1 MILRAC
7 QYNAKKASRSLPT
20 YHLISRCTA
29 MPHNTSRTRTTGMA
43 AMVIPNSAELLFKTT
58 MRSCIV
64 VSSNCI
70 HDLAFLTCIV
80 TPMKKKKSNFRRQIM
95 IWYQRYISAKIVRH
109 ALRRR
114 RTRLTLHLGVRA
126 DDVEDGP
133 ASRRLGKDA
142 FLTWPTHP
150 NSA

>member
-1 MILRAC
+1 MILHAR
-7 QYNAKKASRSLPT
+7 QYNAMWKLHSLRT

-29 MPHNTSRTRTTGMA
+29 MPQSTSSTRTTGMA

-64 VSSNCI
+64 VSSNRS

-95 IWYQRYISAKIVRH
+95 IWYQRYISAKRIKYMVCVDTGWNLPFIFGF
-109 ALRRR
+109 APTMWKTAQLR
-114 RTRLTLHLGVRA
+114 
-126 DDVEDGP
+126 D
-133 ASRRLGKDA
+133 
-142 FLTWPTHP
+142 
-150 NSA
+150 N